1 MKRHKPK
8 KVELPVLANK
18 YNVSYLGSDSTRP
31 PFRVAVRH
39 YISAAIVYGTA
50 LLIITFSPYF
60 RRLLD
65 VQFYGIE
72 ASVIYWYIFAAY
84 LIIGAPIFFLIRPK
98 SLWISNPVR
107 ITNYMTRLGSRI
119 FKPPSEDEA
128 GSWKPTYEEKHA
140 IVFMIVKMIYGP
152 LAFYAAIDG
161 YNRALP
167 ILKELHLHASP
178 DLHVSSAGY
187 FDIIYR
193 LFITLVF
200 MVEALP
206 YIISY
211 HTDSKLFGN
220 KLRYVETNPFHLFVC
235 LACYPPFSYATVEFL
250 GVSFNDP
257 FSIVWAG
264 NVNHP
269 MTWILRILAMIS
281 AGLLLSAS
289 LTLFTRASNLT
300 NRGIVTWGPYRIVRH
315 PGYISKNIYWLLTF
329 IPALIPNPSAPLF
342 TWSGYATY
350 FVMTAF
356 GFVGWATLYFFRGIT
371 EERFLMRDPE
381 YVAYCKKVKYHFI
394 PFIY

>member
-1 MKRHKPK
+1 MKRRRLK
-8 KVELPVLANK
+8 KIEKPVLAKK
-18 YNVSYLGSDSTRP
+18 YNVSYLGPDSPRP
-31 PFRVAVRH
+31 PLGLATRH

-50 LLIITFSPYF
+50 LLVLTFSPYF
-60 RRLLD
+60 RRLLN
-65 VQFYGIE
+65 VQFHGVS
-72 ASVIYWYIFAAY
+72 AAAIYWYIFAAY

-98 SLWISNPVR
+98 SLWVSNPVR
-107 ITNYMTRLGSRI
+107 ITNYITRLGSRV
-119 FKPPSEDEA
+119 FKLSSDDEA
-128 GSWKPTYEEKHA
+128 GSWKPTYEETHA
-140 IVFMIVKMIYGP
+140 MVFMLVKMIYGP
-152 LAFYAAIDG
+152 LAVNAAIAG
-161 YNRALP
+161 YNNALP
-167 ILKELHLHASP
+167 IIKQLHLQVRPA
-178 DLHVSSAGY
+178 DY

-193 LFITLVF
+193 LFITLIF
-200 MVEALP
+200 MIEALP

-250 GVSFNDP
+250 GISFNDP

-264 NVNHP
+264 NINHP

-281 AGLLLSAS
+281 AALLLSAS

-329 IPALIPNPSAPLF
+329 IPALIPNTAAPQF
-342 TWSGYATY
+342 SWSGYATY
-350 FVMTAF
+350 FIMTAF

-381 YVAYCKKVKYHFI
+381 YIAYCKKVKYHFI
-394 PFIY
+394 PFVY